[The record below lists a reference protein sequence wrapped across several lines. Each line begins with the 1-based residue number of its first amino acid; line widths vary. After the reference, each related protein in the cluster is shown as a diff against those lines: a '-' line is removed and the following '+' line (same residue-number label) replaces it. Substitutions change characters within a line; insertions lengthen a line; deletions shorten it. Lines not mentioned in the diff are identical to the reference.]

1 MSDDPDIYAIR
12 RARCT
17 QKQFADALSIPANT
31 VRSWEQRRKSAGADL
46 TRDLYAVLR
55 TVSVPEW
62 RERVCWC
69 CPDSGL

>member
-1 MSDDPDIYAIR
+1 MSDDPDIYATRR

-46 TRDLYAVLR
+46 HAIYTP
-55 TVSVPEW
+55 S
-62 RERVCWC
+62 
-69 CPDSGL
+69 